1 MIDENLLKKATES
14 IIDGDKEIAIELAQQ
29 GLGYGIDPVEFI
41 EKGFIPGIVR
51 IGELFEDG
59 EIFLPELIMSAEA
72 MKGAI
77 DILNESMAAS
87 GIKREVAAKV
97 VLATV
102 EADLHDIGK
111 GIVAS
116 LMVANGFEVIDLGRD
131 VQSQRIVDTA
141 IEVGA
146 DVIGSSALL
155 TTTMIHQQEIEDI
168 IIKKGLKGKLKTIV
182 GGAPVTVR
190 WQTKIGADG
199 FGETAADSVRLV
211 NEFMNLKR

>member
-1 MIDENLLKKATES
+1 MIDEKLLERARES
-14 IIDGDKEIAIELAQQ
+14 VVDGDKELAIALAKE
-29 GLGYGIDPVEFI
+29 GLAAGVDPAEFI
-41 EKGFIPGIVR
+41 ENGFVPGIVTV
-51 IGELFEDG
+51 GELFEDG
-59 EIFLPELIMSAEA
+59 EIFLPELIMAA
-72 MKGAI
+72 DTIKGAV
-77 DILNESMAAS
+77 DILNEALAAV
-87 GIKREVAAKV
+87 GIKREATAKV
-97 VLATV
+97 LLATV

-131 VQSQRIVDTA
+131 VQSQKIVDTA
-141 IEVGA
+141 IEIGA

-168 IIKKGLKGKLKTIV
+168 LKKQGMKGKIKTIV
-182 GGAPVTVR
+182 GGAPVTER

-211 NEFMNLKR
+211 NEFMNEKK